1 MARLYNASEVI
12 SFLARDNNTEEICDG
27 SDDELEME
35 NEDVD
40 ETIDDGKYK
49 KYNNEYLLKFFA
61 LTLK

>member
-12 SFLARDNNTEEICDG
+12 SFLSGDNNAEEICDG
-27 SDDELEME
+27 SDDELEMG

-49 KYNNEYLLKFFA
+49 KYNNE
-61 LTLK
+61 